1 VTSSSKWYVGSLTGP
16 SANTVYKTMDS
27 SSSPT
32 GTKRTGYGTD
42 LRITR

>member
-1 VTSSSKWYVGSLTGP
+1 MARART
-16 SANTVYKTMDS
+16 ANATEGGAGLPRRSGAYS
-27 SSSPT
+27 SSSAT